1 MRPGIGVDIFTQGK
15 TLEEFAANIRE
26 AVDLHFA
33 DDWKKERPSVSSQY
47 PGLRSIMMSRLDES
61 VVEEYPPDADL
72 TDELLSDEEIED
84 MKAST
89 DDIRAGRVKTLKT
102 VRGEL
107 HI

>member
-1 MRPGIGVDIFTQGK
+1 
-15 TLEEFAANIRE
+15 
-26 AVDLHFA
+26 
-33 DDWKKERPSVSSQY
+33 
-47 PGLRSIMMSRLDES
+47 MMSRLDEI

-102 VRGEL
+102 VRDKL